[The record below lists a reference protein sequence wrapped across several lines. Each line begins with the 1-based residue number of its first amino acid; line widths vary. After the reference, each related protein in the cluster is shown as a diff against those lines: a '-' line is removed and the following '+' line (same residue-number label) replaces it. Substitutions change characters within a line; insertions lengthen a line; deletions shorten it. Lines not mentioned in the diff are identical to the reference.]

1 LIHDPDVARGVDRDI
16 RRKLEL
22 TVAGAFFADGEE
34 AKEEKEA
41 KKELAEAQQGLRSNA
56 ACAAPGHLYPPR
68 PDGQVVIAVSKS
80 PSGGY
85 CFEFSRPF
93 NGLAICSHFNSVPK
107 GFVVTAIL
115 GKAISGDI
123 QFPYGACSEY
133 ASDNGTAW
141 EIRRPTEGMVVC
153 DPPSGPPPGFVITGK
168 YEVAPACSVYPVGS
182 GNFLAIQIKRPTDG
196 LVMCGGWFTSPPA
209 GYVIAAQTADAQCGV
224 VFSNV
229 GFNAVLLK
237 AFPTSKKPTVATRS
251 LVASRKGGVA
261 LTVTCPSNAGTCSG
275 SLALEAQKPAATAS
289 LFRLADLARPSSGR
303 HRPLNLG
310 RSPFKI
316 DGGEAEIVKLR
327 LRPQA
332 RRLLARAGDLRARA
346 LLAVRDRH
354 AATMR
359 ASAVVKIRKGYRSAH
374 R

>member
-1 LIHDPDVARGVDRDI
+1 M
-16 RRKLEL
+16 
-22 TVAGAFFADGEE
+22 
-34 AKEEKEA
+34 
-41 KKELAEAQQGLRSNA
+41 
-56 ACAAPGHLYPPR
+56 
-68 PDGQVVIAVSKS
+68 SKS

-85 CFEFSRPF
+85 CFQFSRPF
-93 NGLAICSHFNSVPK
+93 NGLAIWSHFSSVPK

-115 GKAISGDI
+115 GKAIAGSV
-123 QFPYGACSEY
+123 QFPYWGLQRMPERGRDRVGNPSADRRHGRY
-133 ASDNGTAW
+133 A
-141 EIRRPTEGMVVC
+141 IRPVGRRQ
-153 DPPSGPPPGFVITGK
+153 
-168 YEVAPACSVYPVGS
+168 YPVVS
-182 GNFLAIQIKRPTDG
+182 GNFLAIQIKRPADG

-209 GYVIAAQTADAQCGV
+209 GYVIAAQLADAQCGV
-224 VFSNV
+224 VFLNV

-303 HRPLNLG
+303 HHPLNLG

-332 RRLLARAGDLRARA
+332 RRLLSRAGDLRAQA
-346 LLAVRDRH
+346 LLTVRDRH
-354 AATMR
+354 AVNMT
-359 ASAVVKIRKGYRSAH
+359 ASAVVKIRKGYKSVH
-374 R
+374 